1 VPVHPEAEIVTVI
14 DFAASERMP
23 RSLLRWGPAVDAG
36 SCGIRKFCPLMQS
49 LHAVLPLV
57 HWHHWHNAPT
67 CAVLHHDHCRVRPS
81 KLSWPRPGPR
91 RSGWLLRNF
100 GKVQSHVHIAAAV
113 AEPHWCLPS
122 SPWMNRM
129 NFEPSTV
136 CIGFVCEKKS
146 GFVWKWGYPKMDGLY
161 WKILRCGWFGWS
173 QF

>member
-1 VPVHPEAEIVTVI
+1 ML
-14 DFAASERMP
+14 AAVAFES
-23 RSLLRWGPAVDAG
+23 
-36 SCGIRKFCPLMQS
+36 F
-49 LHAVLPLV
+49 V
-57 HWHHWHNAPT
+57 HWCNLFMLCYPLYTGITGTCKVTNAPT

-161 WKILRCGWFGWS
+161 WKILQYGWFGWS

>member
-1 VPVHPEAEIVTVI
+1 MLCYPLYTGITGTCKVT
-14 DFAASERMP
+14 
-23 RSLLRWGPAVDAG
+23 
-36 SCGIRKFCPLMQS
+36 
-49 LHAVLPLV
+49 
-57 HWHHWHNAPT
+57 NAPT

-100 GKVQSHVHIAAAV
+100 GKSQSHVHIAAAV

-136 CIGFVCEKKS
+136 CIGFVCEKKVGLS
-146 GFVWKWGYPKMDGLY
+146 ENGGTPKWMVYTGKFYSMDDLGGPNFRKPPCL
-161 WKILRCGWFGWS
+161 LRPLLTSPETPCFS
-173 QF
+173 